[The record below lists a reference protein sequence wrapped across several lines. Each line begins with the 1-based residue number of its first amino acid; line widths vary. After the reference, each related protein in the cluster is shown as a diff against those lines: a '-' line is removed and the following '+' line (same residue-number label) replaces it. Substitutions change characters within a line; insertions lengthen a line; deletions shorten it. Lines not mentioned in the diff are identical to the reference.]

1 MYIFFYSLVF
11 LFFSPSESKMPSMSS
26 KMTKLSEK
34 ASKMTRGAY
43 NNVRDGMSGASKIS
57 GSMRDG
63 MSRMG
68 RGAYNN
74 VRDGM
79 SGASKISGSM
89 RDGMSRMGRGGY
101 KMMPS
106 MHTTRNNRPDSQ
118 SPLSNG
124 ELGMLAE
131 NKLDN
136 EALGYTFKKRVNP
149 YLEQGRKVILNL
161 LRGGRASGNQDDI
174 DD

>member
-11 LFFSPSESKMPSMSS
+11 LFFSPSESKMPSMPSMSS

-34 ASKMTRGAY
+34 ASKMT
-43 NNVRDGMSGASKIS
+43 
-57 GSMRDG
+57 
-63 MSRMG
+63 